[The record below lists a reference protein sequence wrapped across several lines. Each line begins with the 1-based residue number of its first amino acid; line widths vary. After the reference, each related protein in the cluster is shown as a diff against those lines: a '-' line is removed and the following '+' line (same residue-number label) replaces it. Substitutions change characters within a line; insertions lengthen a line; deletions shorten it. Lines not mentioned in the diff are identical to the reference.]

1 MLQIKLQRRKRYGQR
16 PIGGY
21 KTLAVGE
28 ITMAHVLQ
36 HSFQGAVYL
45 YAEKVEERVA
55 VVTVGSLVSSTCV
68 DRCKC
73 LMVCWE
79 RSGSV
84 IVGAGHKNYCAL
96 FRKPTLKYWNAYNFH
111 RDYTTGATF
120 IPFSFFH
127 NLLEQLH

>member
-1 MLQIKLQRRKRYGQR
+1 MQYFQTLTLCLSFQYPHFLKRGGNLLQIKLQRRKRYGQR

-45 YAEKVEERVA
+45 YAEKVEEHVA
-55 VVTVGSLVSSTCV
+55 VVTVGSLVSSTYV

-73 LMVCWE
+73 PSYAV
-79 RSGSV
+79 
-84 IVGAGHKNYCAL
+84 AL
-96 FRKPTLKYWNAYNFH
+96 V
-111 RDYTTGATF
+111 
-120 IPFSFFH
+120 
-127 NLLEQLH
+127 